1 MLRININGS
10 KSEISYDM
18 MDVSGITYTDEE
30 KKQITVT
37 CNNHRL
43 TDGSVVRFTRQG
55 QSADAHGNRT
65 VSIVDKDTFVVDS
78 FEPYEIMFEGMR
90 IEEVATGFDAQGE
103 PVYRSAFV
111 LDLPE
116 YIQFITTHDFQYEYQ
131 DHAIG
136 MDYYDNDED
145 DESYKC
151 PGDVILFNGLVYKT
165 NENALDEHNRYIFP
179 NDPSECLNYKEIG
192 IIFYNEYLQRE
203 CVVNGGIMFVD
214 GYGNDIIEH
223 VYFFCER
230 GSEDDAMLRYVMT
243 NIPFITL
250 RTTDNRF
257 YKETNGEIE
266 FIVNPQGIQESYIE
280 KKVGDY
286 RISIPID
293 SEITNDART
302 EDIHQQFLTNKIDG
316 NINNIVDYEKRQFE
330 PVRYNYDSG
339 GHDEYNFSDNSFT
352 TIDEIVFNLHFRER
366 YDNPDEGK
374 EWATSD
380 IDGWNNYYIGK
391 NQSGNAILVPKQL
404 LKTADDKSLEITDAD
419 VLKYLNFTDGDVYF
433 QKSKLKK
440 SFLRLLFYD
449 SPDRG
454 KQVLQY
460 YSTIFFDTGDAFS
473 KYVKAK
479 SEEKDGEEHDGI
491 SDESTYYVSDEHANN
506 KDLRLCARF
515 KTWSNKSMKHSSDGF
530 YAYLYP
536 SLIEGTLPSDLF
548 LKIEFNHA
556 KYGRTI
562 PFILPTYEYIF
573 NSAEIRKRRTLPI
586 DPTNPSES
594 GGNYFPVHYM
604 KYNPETEQY
613 SEVDFQRALDDMY
626 INVKIKYD
634 EDNNRYVWFFPRPKM
649 NYESNTQIVLNL
661 FEPRLNG
668 YEKLPSQTVYDD
680 IPSSGITS
688 YNLNIILIKEGNTAV
703 DDFNFTASRDGE
715 IICQRLV
722 KRDMKKTECQI
733 QDIEYKS
740 NVAMLN
746 FFFEMTNSMNHTSVK
761 ILSNDNVL
769 AKKNLNGKYNGELT
783 CNIDLPSMIKDN
795 TLNINVICT
804 N

>member
-1 MLRININGS
+1 MLRIKINGS

-18 MDVSGITYTDEE
+18 MDVSSITYTNED
-30 KKQITVT
+30 KKQITVA
-37 CNNHRL
+37 CNSHRL

-55 QSADAHGNRT
+55 QSADAHENRT

-78 FEPYEIMFEGMR
+78 FEPYEVMFEGMH

-103 PVYRSAFV
+103 LVYRSAFV

-116 YIQFITTHDFQYEYQ
+116 YTQFITTHDFQYGS
-131 DHAIG
+131 DNHTIG

-145 DESYKC
+145 DKSHKC
-151 PGDVILFNGLVYKT
+151 PGDIILFNGLAYKT
-165 NENALDEHNRYIFP
+165 NESGFDEHNRYIFP
-179 NDPSECLNYKEIG
+179 NDPSECLNYKEID

-214 GYGNDIIEH
+214 DYGNDIVEH

-230 GSEDDAMLRYVMT
+230 GSEDDTMLRYVMT
-243 NIPFITL
+243 NMPFISL
-250 RTTDNRF
+250 KTTDNRF

-266 FIVNPQGIQESYIE
+266 FIVNPQGIQESYVE

-286 RISIPID
+286 RISIPIA
-293 SEITNDART
+293 SEVTNNVRT
-302 EDIHQQFLTNKIDG
+302 EDIQQQFLTNKIDG

-330 PVRYNYDSG
+330 PVRYNYENG
-339 GHDEYNFSDNSFT
+339 GNDEYNFSDNSFT

-391 NQSGNAILVPKQL
+391 DQSDNAVLVPKQS
-404 LKTADDKSLEITDAD
+404 LKITDAD
-419 VLKYLNFTDGDVYF
+419 VLKYLNFTDSDVYF

-479 SEEKDGEEHDGI
+479 SEEKDGEEHNGI

-515 KTWSNKSMKHSSDGF
+515 KTWSNKSMEHSSDGF

-562 PFILPTYEYIF
+562 PFILPTYEYTY
-573 NSAEIRKRRTLPI
+573 NVSEIKKRRILPI
-586 DPTNPSES
+586 DPTNPSKS
-594 GGNYFPVHYM
+594 GGNYFPIHYM
-604 KYNPETEQY
+604 KYNTETEQY

-634 EDNNRYVWFFPRPKM
+634 EVNNRYVWFFPRPKM
-649 NYESNTQIVLNL
+649 DYESNTQIVLNL

-668 YEKLPSQTVYDD
+668 YEKLPSDTIYDN
-680 IPSSGITS
+680 IPSDAIIS
-688 YNLNIILIKEGNTAV
+688 YDLNIDIKNFNALVIG
-703 DDFNFTASRDGE
+703 DFYFTASMDGE
-715 IICQRLV
+715 VVCQRVV
-722 KRDMKKTECQI
+722 KNRYGAECHI
-733 QDIEYKS
+733 QNLQYKS
-740 NVAMLN
+740 NVATFN
-746 FFFEMTNSMNHTSVK
+746 FLFEMTNSMNNTTAEV
-761 ILSNDNVL
+761 LCNGNVL
-769 AKKNLNGKYNGELT
+769 VKKSLHGKYNEELT
-783 CNIDLPSMIKDN
+783 CDIDLSTMIMN
-795 TLNINVICT
+795 NALNIEVVCKN
-804 N
+804 